1 MAVMHVT
8 DSSFAQEVLQAN
20 QTVLVDFWAEWCG
33 PCRML
38 APALEELAAEH
49 PEVKICKVNI
59 DEDPDLA
66 LQYGVMSIPTLV
78 VFRDG
83 QVVRQSIGLQPK
95 QALERLIV

>member
-8 DSSFAQEVLQAN
+8 DSSFAQEVLQAH
-20 QTVLVDFWAEWCG
+20 QTVLVDFWAGWCG

-83 QVVRQSIGLQPK
+83 QVVRQSSGLQPK